1 MSIVSNETSSYVY
14 AYLSKN
20 GNPYYIG
27 KGKGSRAFSKRRSVH
42 VPPRHR
48 IVFLETNLTDVGAC
62 AIERRM
68 ISWYG
73 RRDLGTGILLNLTDG
88 GDGTCGLKKPKT
100 LEHRRKL
107 SLVNKLRG
115 IQPKTCNEPCSEEA
129 KEKIRKAKTGKP
141 LSASHKA
148 KLKGRTP
155 WNKGKNTGPQSQTQR
170 DNIKLANLGKTR
182 SEEHRKH
189 YSEAALNRPIIT
201 CPHCGKCGSSPQ
213 MKRWHFDRCSTL
225 KSIDT

>member
-20 GNPYYIG
+20 GHPYYIG
-27 KGKGSRAFSKRRSVH
+27 KGKGTRAFSKRRLVH

-73 RRDLGTGILLNLTDG
+73 RRDLGTGILLNRTDG

-100 LEHRRKL
+100 AEHRRKL
-107 SLVNKLRG
+107 SEVNKIRS
-115 IQPKTCNEPCSEEA
+115 IRPKTCHEPCSEETKDKLRQA
-129 KEKIRKAKTGKP
+129 NLGRKHTP
-141 LSASHKA
+141 ASI
-148 KLKGRTP
+148 LKMQGRTP
-155 WNKGKNTGPQSQTQR
+155 WNKNKSTGSLNQMHRENISLGNIGK
-170 DNIKLANLGKTR
+170 IR
-182 SEEHRKH
+182 SKEHRKH
-189 YSEAALNRPIIT
+189 YSEAASNRPIIE
-201 CPHCGKCGSSPQ
+201 CPHCGKRGASSQ
-213 MKRWHFDRCSTL
+213 MKRWHFDRCKTL